1 MKGETLDVKSINQ
14 EDMFEFLSPL
24 EPFHLSLF
32 TFHAGTK

>member
-1 MKGETLDVKSINQ
+1 VKGETLDVKGMNQ

-24 EPFHLSLF
+24 ETFHLSLF